1 MRRIDTLKRL
11 RRQRSY
17 AQHKLDAGLAR
28 HKLTLEELR
37 YLAALDKDLLGGLYR
52 GLNDKVAELEQEI
65 ERYGEEWA
73 KDDWPHAKRARVGAV
88 GPLDTTGPYP
98 ESMRPD

>member
-1 MRRIDTLKRL
+1 MRRIDTLKSL

-17 AQHKLDAGLAR
+17 AQRKLDAGLAR

-37 YLAALDKDLLGGLYR
+37 YLAALDEDLLGGLYR

-65 ERYGEEWA
+65 DRYGEEWA
-73 KDDWPHAKRARVGAV
+73 KDDWPHAIHARALAVGAQE
-88 GPLDTTGPYP
+88 DTDV
-98 ESMRPD
+98 SSVKS